1 MFLSIN
7 KQFSIYKIYNSKIL
21 VDSFVT
27 PVNLPKLA
35 VKCQFID
42 KCHIIE
48 TRSSYLGFLRN
59 YK

>member
-1 MFLSIN
+1 MFLSIK

-21 VDSFVT
+21 VESFVT

-42 KCHIIE
+42 KCHIVE
-48 TRSSYLGFLRN
+48 ARS
-59 YK
+59 